1 MKDCLATQAPGP
13 VFVLVNARM
22 LANML
27 SVANRQ
33 HYVKVLPFNKIGMQA
48 TGFI

>member
-1 MKDCLATQAPGP
+1 MIDCLATQAQGP

-33 HYVKVLPFNKIGMQA
+33 HYVKVLLFNKIGMQA
-48 TGFI
+48 PGFI